1 MSGNK
6 QGGSAVQN
14 EAMLAEIVRI
24 YGYEYELIEGY
35 AARPL
40 GDGPF
45 PGVLVC
51 HHMPGWDEWT
61 REVVRK
67 IASRGY
73 NVISP
78 NLHSR
83 YEGATAQERSAAV
96 RASGGQVDAQVLGDL
111 GGGERWL
118 RDLKS
123 SNGKVGMIGFCSGG
137 RVAYMASAKMPT
149 LDCAVDC
156 WGGNVTA
163 PPAEPNDNQP
173 VPPIE
178 MTADIT
184 VPLLGL
190 FGNDDPNPDAAQVDA
205 IEAALKQYGKDY
217 AFHRYDGAGHAFF
230 NWHNKRYRPD
240 QALDGWEKVFAF
252 FAGHLGGPAR

>member
-1 MSGNK
+1 M
-6 QGGSAVQN
+6 GSAVQN

-205 IEAALKQYGKDY
+205 IETALKQHGKDY

-230 NWHNKRYRPD
+230 NWHNERYRPD
-240 QALDGWEKVFAF
+240 QALDGWEKVFGF
-252 FAGHLGGPAR
+252 FAGHLGGRAR